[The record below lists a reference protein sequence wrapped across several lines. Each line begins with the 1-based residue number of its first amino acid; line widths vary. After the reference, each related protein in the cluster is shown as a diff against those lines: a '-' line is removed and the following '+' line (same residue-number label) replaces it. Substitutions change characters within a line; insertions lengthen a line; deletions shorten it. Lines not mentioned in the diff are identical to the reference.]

1 MPAASGPAKTK
12 ENRMKRLNYSFL
24 SGESTVAAAV
34 TTVVCAWFLVAAAA
48 ILTDPAS
55 PYTTRAQRAA
65 PAGPVAIAPEAR
77 LTITVEAHRG

>member
-1 MPAASGPAKTK
+1 
-12 ENRMKRLNYSFL
+12 MKRLNFSFV

-55 PYTTRAQRAA
+55 PYTTRVQRAA
-65 PAGPVAIAPEAR
+65 APTGPVAIAPEAR
-77 LTITVEAHRG
+77 LTITVEARRG

>member
-1 MPAASGPAKTK
+1 MSRI
-12 ENRMKRLNYSFL
+12 NFSFM

-55 PYTTRAQRAA
+55 PYTTRAVHAA
-65 PAGPVAIAPEAR
+65 PAAGPVAIAPEAR